1 MGMRSS
7 QRFDSRSGSRLDA
20 LLKRFYPIPG
30 FTKWFVIACGI
41 GLLAGIGSAAL
52 LWALEWATD
61 WREAYQGWPIVLLPM
76 GGLLSGWM
84 YHRYGQ
90 SVEAG
95 NNLLLEEI
103 HNPKSTIPLRMAPM
117 VLAGTT
123 LSHLLGASVGR
134 EGTALQ
140 IAASLVDQLTHVVKF
155 QPRDRRTL
163 LMAALS
169 AGFASVFGTPLAGTV
184 FGLEVL
190 SIGTISHQALFP
202 CLIAAIVGDRFTLL
216 LGLKHTHYPHA
227 ESLAITPV
235 TLLSAMVAGAI
246 FGLTA
251 MAFAKLTHTLS
262 QSFKTRIANP
272 VLRPA
277 IGGFIVAGIMVAIES
292 LFHTTKYMGLGIPTL
307 VNAFETP
314 LPPWDFAT
322 KLGLTALSLG
332 AGFKGGEVTPLFF
345 MGATLGNALSGVLPL
360 SMPLLA
366 GMGFVAV
373 FGGAANTPIAA
384 TLMGIELFGA
394 ESGVYMAI
402 ACVMSYLF
410 SGQTGIYRSQRLGTR
425 KYD

>member
-1 MGMRSS
+1 M
-7 QRFDSRSGSRLDA
+7 
-20 LLKRFYPIPG
+20 LKPFYPIPK
-30 FTKWFVIACGI
+30 FTQWFAIACGI
-41 GLLAGIGSAAL
+41 GIVAGIGSGAL
-52 LWALEWATD
+52 LLALEWATD
-61 WREAYQGWPIVLLPM
+61 WRESQNGWPIVLLPM
-76 GGLLSGWM
+76 GGLLSGWI
-84 YHRYGQ
+84 YHCYGQ

-95 NNLLLEEI
+95 NNLILEEI
-103 HNPKSTIPLRMAPM
+103 HDPKSRIPLRMAPM

-140 IAASLVDQLTHVVKF
+140 IAASLADQFTHVIKF
-155 QPRDRRTL
+155 QPIDRSIL
-163 LMAALS
+163 LIAALS

-216 LGLKHTHYPHA
+216 LGLKHTLYPHA
-227 ESLAITPV
+227 ESLAITPI
-235 TLLSAMVAGAI
+235 TLLSAMVAGAV

-251 MAFAKLTHTLS
+251 RAFAKLTHAIS

-277 IGGFIVAGIMVAIES
+277 IGGFLVAGIMVSIES
-292 LFHTTKYMGLGIPTL
+292 MFHTTKYMGLGIPTL
-307 VNAFETP
+307 VNAFQTP
-314 LPPWDFAT
+314 LPLWDFAT
-322 KLGLTALSLG
+322 KLGLTALTLG

-345 MGATLGNALSGVLPL
+345 IGATLGNALSEVLPL

-384 TLMGIELFGA
+384 TLMGIELFGV
-394 ESGVYMAI
+394 ESGVYVAI

-410 SGQTGIYRSQRLGTR
+410 SGQRGIYRAQRIGSS
-425 KYD
+425 KAQF

>member
-1 MGMRSS
+1 MLKLL
-7 QRFDSRSGSRLDA
+7 DPISRLM
-20 LLKRFYPIPG
+20 G
-30 FTKWFVIACGI
+30 WFLVACGI
-41 GLLAGIGSAAL
+41 GFLAGIGSATL
-52 LWALEWATD
+52 LRALEWATD
-61 WREAYQGWPIVLLPM
+61 GREAYGGWPIVLLPL

-90 SVEAG
+90 GVEAG

-103 HNPKSTIPLRMAPM
+103 HDPKRTIPLRMAPM
-117 VLAGTT
+117 ILAGTT

-140 IAASLVDQLTHVVKF
+140 IAASLADQFTHVVRL
-155 QPRDRRTL
+155 QPSDRRIV

-169 AGFASVFGTPLAGTV
+169 AGCASVFGTPLAGTV

-190 SIGTISHQALFP
+190 FVGTISHQALFP
-202 CLIAAIVGDRFTLL
+202 CLIAAIVGDRVTSL
-216 LGLKHTHYPHA
+216 LGLKHTLYPHVA
-227 ESLAITPV
+227 SLEITPITV
-235 TLLSAMVAGAI
+235 LSAMVAGVA

-251 MAFAKLTHTLS
+251 MAFAKLTHAIN
-262 QSFKTRIANP
+262 QGFKTRICNP

-277 IGGFIVAGIMVAIES
+277 IGGFLVAGIMVSIES

-314 LPPWDFAT
+314 LPLWDFAT

-332 AGFKGGEVTPLFF
+332 SGFKGGEVTPLFF

>member
-1 MGMRSS
+1 MRKLLDPIFKMMG
-7 QRFDSRSGSRLDA
+7 
-20 LLKRFYPIPG
+20 
-30 FTKWFVIACGI
+30 WFSIACGI
-41 GLLAGIGSAAL
+41 GLLAGIGSATL
-52 LWALEWATD
+52 LRALEWATD
-61 WREAYQGWPIVLLPM
+61 WRDAYGGWPIVLLPM

-103 HNPKSTIPLRMAPM
+103 HDPKSTIPLRMAPM
-117 VLAGTT
+117 ILAGTT

-140 IAASLVDQLTHVVKF
+140 IAASLADQLTHVVKF
-155 QPRDRRTL
+155 QPSDRRTL
-163 LMAALS
+163 LIAALS

-190 SIGTISHQALFP
+190 SVGTISHQALFP
-202 CLIAAIVGDRFTLL
+202 CLIAAIVGDRFTLW
-216 LGLKHTHYPHA
+216 LGLKHTLYPHVPR
-227 ESLAITPV
+227 LAITP
-235 TLLSAMVAGAI
+235 TTILSATVAGI
-246 FGLTA
+246 VFGLTA
-251 MAFAKLTHTLS
+251 MAFAKLTHAVS
-262 QSFKTRIANP
+262 QGFKTRIANP

-277 IGGFIVAGIMVAIES
+277 IGGLIVAGIMVAIES
-292 LFHTTKYMGLGIPTL
+292 MFHTTKYMGLGIPTL

-314 LPPWDFAT
+314 LPLWDFAT

-332 AGFKGGEVTPLFF
+332 SGFKGGEVTPLFF

-373 FGGAANTPIAA
+373 FGAAANTPIAA

-402 ACVMSYLF
+402 ACVMSYLCA
-410 SGQTGIYRSQRLGTR
+410 GQTGIYRSQRLGS
-425 KYD
+425 KK